1 MVLHA
6 NHIFLRALEDSDI
19 DTLYTWENN
28 TEIWEVSNTQTPYSR
43 YVLEQYLQSSHQD
56 IYTTKQ
62 LRLMICNSI
71 TGEPIGCID
80 LFDFE
85 PHHQRAGIGILI
97 ANVAERQNNYATE
110 ALQILMNYC
119 YSTLNLH
126 QLYCNITTDNEASI
140 KLFQKLGFEIIGT
153 KKEWIR
159 SGDIFKDELLL
170 QHIRK

>member
-1 MVLHA
+1 MVLQGKQ
-6 NHIFLRALEDSDI
+6 IFLRALEPSDI

-43 YVLEQYLQSSHQD
+43 YVLEQYLQNSHQD
-56 IYTTKQ
+56 IYTTRQ
-62 LRLMICNSI
+62 LRLMICESS

-85 PHHQRAGIGILI
+85 PHHQRAGVGILI
-97 ANVAERQNNYATE
+97 ANKADRQNSYATD
-110 ALQILMNYC
+110 ALRVLIDYC
-119 YSTLNLH
+119 YTTLSLH

-153 KKEWIR
+153 KKQWIR
-159 SGDIFKDELLL
+159 SGDTFKDELLL
-170 QHIRK
+170 QHIK